1 MLETLE
7 VISSIKFCAPFYQ
20 IFLLLGL
27 STLALIFGNP
37 KMALLTNY
45 LFTLYW
51 AYVFDRA
58 YILEAGT
65 KQSPIFPWLY
75 FGFGFAVFLLAIIGF
90 FLKKD

>member
-1 MLETLE
+1 MVEF
-7 VISSIKFCAPFYQ
+7 ISSVKFCAPFYQ
-20 IFLLLGL
+20 IALLLGL

-37 KMALLTNY
+37 KIALLLKY

-51 AYVFDRA
+51 AYIFDRA

-65 KQSPIFPWLY
+65 IQSPIFPWLY
-75 FGFGFAVFLLAIIGF
+75 FGFGFAVFLLAILGF